1 MAAIVTIE
9 GIVFAHRLCVLR
21 VKSNDRDSLYRLEE
35 ARNDHSND

>member
-9 GIVFAHRLCVLR
+9 SIVIVHRLFVLR

-35 ARNDHSND
+35 ARNDHSDN